1 MTFLAEVAWF
11 HLNFIKQTGAG
22 IFPGELD
29 AALISCSTVCSFV
42 GNLPA
47 EVAQELCVS
56 KGTTGTVTG
65 WHFVSLV
72 VFGSGQVDF

>member
-29 AALISCSTVCSFV
+29 AALISCSTVCSFP
-42 GNLPA
+42 GNPPA

-56 KGTTGTVTG
+56 KVDMDTVTV
-65 WHFVSLV
+65 W
-72 VFGSGQVDF
+72 DFHW

>member
-1 MTFLAEVAWF
+1 MTFLAEVVWF

-29 AALISCSTVCSFV
+29 AALISCSSVCSFA
-42 GNLPA
+42 PA

-56 KGTTGTVTG
+56 TVPIGDRLGLGFTGAFWKWAG
-65 WHFVSLV
+65 RF
-72 VFGSGQVDF
+72 